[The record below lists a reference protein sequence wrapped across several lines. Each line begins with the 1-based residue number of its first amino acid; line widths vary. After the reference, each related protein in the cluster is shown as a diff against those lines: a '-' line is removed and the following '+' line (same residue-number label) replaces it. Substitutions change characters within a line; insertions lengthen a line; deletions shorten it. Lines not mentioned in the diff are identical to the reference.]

1 MKRKKNEE
9 HKESQ
14 IHIFSFAFYIKSYI
28 LLESIVREKSSL
40 YHHIL
45 FTVFYELNDIWN
57 AVMIHQSLIEINIQI
72 II

>member
-14 IHIFSFAFYIKSYI
+14 IHIFSLAFYIKSYI

-45 FTVFYELNDIWN
+45 FTVFYELNDI
-57 AVMIHQSLIEINIQI
+57 
-72 II
+72 